1 MKMTEEVKHDQQSIT
16 KEREEY
22 TSMDNF
28 RGIVVEGNRDDVL
41 AISAAEGED
50 FHGSVVQGNWDDV
63 IHMCENKGMLC
74 KIMINASRGT
84 ALHVAVS
91 EGNEVVVNRL
101 VESMINHN
109 MVEALELKDE
119 KGDTP
124 LHLAASRGLK
134 HICECIIGP
143 NYERKYL
150 ITIHNEEG
158 ETPLFQAALSWQKQ
172 AFMYLSSLMPDDEN
186 YSVLIR
192 RNGDSILHVAIR
204 REFFDLA
211 LIIMH
216 KYPKLFNTHNIEGF
230 SPLKILASRPSAFKS
245 GINLKWWEALLY
257 HCVSAESLDV
267 EKTKESYMKDE
278 PAEHNKHF
286 GIRFASRKTKKK
298 KQLPENYDTCRRLY
312 CAFRLFVLVPIF
324 LIDSIGFAL
333 LRKKRKQEDP
343 EEHQMREDS
352 SSDHEVVPQNYVT
365 CLQFLKLAYINIIGI
380 TGPGVG
386 DIGKMKQKHIWSA
399 QLLRA
404 FMEKPYLS
412 YTGGPPPL
420 NEGVQTDYRKVSVD
434 SKETVILVAARNGI
448 VEMVNE
454 IISKIPSAIHETN
467 SEKKN
472 VLLVAVENRQ
482 TLIVEALKNWFE
494 QEKKELIFYNLKLGV
509 DDQENTVLHL
519 AATLPNKGWMISG
532 LALQMMWHIKWFQY
546 IKDLVPEHFTVRTNK
561 DGKTARQIFKES
573 HNCLVKDANEWLK
586 GTSESCSVVAAFLA
600 GVSFATSTSVPG
612 SFDSDTGE
620 PLLETNNAFESF
632 AMCSLIGLSFS
643 VTALVLFLSILTS
656 RKELKDF
663 RRSLPLKVLLGLSSL
678 FISTAALFATF
689 CSAHFFIVDEKY
701 KQVLIVI
708 YAVTCFPVGL
718 YAIAQFPL
726 FIDLVRAIATKVP
739 QASDNEND
747 I

>member
-1 MKMTEEVKHDQQSIT
+1 
-16 KEREEY
+16 
-22 TSMDNF
+22 MDNF

-216 KYPKLFNTHNIEGF
+216 KYPKLFNTHNKEGF

-267 EKTKESYMKDE
+267 EKAKESYMKDE

-324 LIDSIGFAL
+324 LIDIIGF
-333 LRKKRKQEDP
+333 
-343 EEHQMREDS
+343 
-352 SSDHEVVPQNYVT
+352 
-365 CLQFLKLAYINIIGI
+365 
-380 TGPGVG
+380 GVG

-532 LALQMMWHIKWFQY
+532 LALQMMWHIKWFQQY

-632 AMCSLIGLSFS
+632 AMCSLVGLSFS

-663 RRSLPLKVLLGLSSL
+663 RRSLPLKVLLGLGSL

-708 YAVTCFPVGL
+708 YAVTCLPVGL